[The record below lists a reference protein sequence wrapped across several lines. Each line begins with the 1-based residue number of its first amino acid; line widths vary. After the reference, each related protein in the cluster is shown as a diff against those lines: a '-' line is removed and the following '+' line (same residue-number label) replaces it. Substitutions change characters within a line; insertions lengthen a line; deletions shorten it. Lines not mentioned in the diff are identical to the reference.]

1 MRVRAPSSALNSA
14 EPAVAAAPAVRRD
27 AWSAVSRAAYWLG
40 NLGLMVLQW
49 VVMFGLLQ
57 LSHSTLNRLTQLER
71 GTHSLPPDILQDLV
85 MHVGLP
91 VMIVGLL
98 FLYPSYALATK
109 RWHDRGKSGWW
120 SLIAFV
126 PIIGALWMLIELGF
140 LGGDDG
146 INDYGAR

>member
-1 MRVRAPSSALNSA
+1 MFGYLDFLFLSYSGRLG
-14 EPAVAAAPAVRRD
+14 
-27 AWSAVSRAAYWLG
+27 RAAYWLG

-57 LSHSTLNRLTQLER
+57 LSHSTLDRLTRLER
-71 GTHSLPPDILQDLV
+71 GAHSLPPDILQDLM

-91 VMIVGLL
+91 VLIVGLL

-126 PIIGALWMLIELGF
+126 PIIGAFWMLIELGF

-146 INDYGAR
+146 VNDYGAR